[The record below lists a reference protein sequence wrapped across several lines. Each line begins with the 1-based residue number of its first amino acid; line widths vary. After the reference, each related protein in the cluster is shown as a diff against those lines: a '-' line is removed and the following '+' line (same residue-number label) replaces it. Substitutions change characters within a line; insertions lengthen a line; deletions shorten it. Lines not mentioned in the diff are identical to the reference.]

1 MNKVASS
8 KPFVLNTIDKQET
21 LQIRHKR
28 NKRSTTYAWKNKKK
42 GTHHAR
48 NQKENF
54 AGMNKDYK
62 VQDGTLTLKCD
73 STKGLLFFNLNGRL
87 RTYPSTQGGRQTLW
101 VI

>member
-42 GTHHAR
+42 AHIMP
-48 NQKENF
+48 E
-54 AGMNKDYK
+54 
-62 VQDGTLTLKCD
+62 
-73 STKGLLFFNLNGRL
+73 TKKKILLG
-87 RTYPSTQGGRQTLW
+87 
-101 VI
+101 